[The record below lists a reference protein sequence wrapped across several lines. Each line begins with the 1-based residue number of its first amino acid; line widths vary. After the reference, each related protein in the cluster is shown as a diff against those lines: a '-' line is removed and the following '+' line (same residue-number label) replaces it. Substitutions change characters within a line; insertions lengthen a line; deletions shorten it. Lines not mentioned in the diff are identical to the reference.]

1 MAHETIN
8 RIILTQEMLKWCMKI
23 KRIQMSMHL
32 LPRKRIKK
40 ANIKYEIYDLK
51 ILEGSISGKF
61 KLNLINKLQ

>member
-1 MAHETIN
+1 
-8 RIILTQEMLKWCMKI
+8 MKI